1 LKYEKTKI
9 DEIRGRDWP
18 IKNTTE
24 NLHVGVNEVSVD
36 GPSHRALDAHQAV
49 FLGPLEDGIRL
60 QDLRDAVVPVI
71 GLDPAD
77 VLAPSEAPALKTES
91 AQVEAIG
98 RAAPEYEMKLVL
110 KDPTLWRSERKW
122 RFNIF
127 PP

>member
-1 LKYEKTKI
+1 M
-9 DEIRGRDWP
+9 
-18 IKNTTE
+18 
-24 NLHVGVNEVSVD
+24 NEVSVD

-110 KDPTLWRSERKW
+110 KDGLQNANGASTFSPLST
-122 RFNIF
+122 F
-127 PP
+127 PIKTKITTGTFLGPNCTF